1 MIYLGIIAII
11 FLGEYLLKNRIEKSR
26 KEGQTQK
33 ILGGCILLRKH
44 HNKGFAL
51 NKGSENQ
58 PLVAAISLGLTVLC
72 TLFFIVG
79 LGKKG
84 NALLHAGL
92 AMMLGG
98 AYSNTYDRLRRKYVV
113 DYFSFAVPIRKIR
126 NIIFNLSDLC
136 IIIGAMMSVFANIEN
151 K

>member
-1 MIYLGIIAII
+1 MFQAFYLYL
-11 FLGEYLLKNRIEKSR
+11 FL
-26 KEGQTQK
+26 
-33 ILGGCILLRKH
+33 
-44 HNKGFAL
+44 
-51 NKGSENQ
+51 
-58 PLVAAISLGLTVLC
+58 LGLPFIAYT
-72 TLFFIVG
+72 FFIVS

-126 NIIFNLSDLC
+126 NIIFNFSDLC
-136 IIIGAMMSVFANIEN
+136 IIIGAMMSVSANIEN